1 MYLDDVI
8 IFKIGL
14 VRSGHDVAASLFNL
28 PLDGDAQI
36 AVHGRRRFVA
46 GHDAVLAVPRPVL
59 ALALSITIP
68 HLLAARAGPQPNIQ
82 RRVRAGAHV

>member
-1 MYLDDVI
+1 MYLNHII
-8 IFKIGL
+8 IFEIGL
-14 VRSGHDVAASLFNL
+14 VCAGHDVAASLFYL

-46 GHDAVLAVPRPVL
+46 GHDAVLSVPRPVL

-68 HLLAARAGPQPNIQ
+68 HLLAARAGP
-82 RRVRAGAHV
+82 